1 MKSMSL
7 WIGVILLV
15 ISSCSSD
22 NDRLLSDEPMGKPVV
37 GVYTKENQW
46 VYGQMNHYYLWREDL
61 PDSLS
66 CDYTTDPV
74 NFYKTLLSSKD
85 RFSYCTRNTYYTGP
99 AERLDYGFAYQ
110 EYKSIG
116 DENLLQVLYVTS
128 EDLRK
133 RKLSR
138 GDWLRK
144 VPTSGANRLFFARG
158 EVKNC
163 AFQSRDTLMVEAI
176 SWGQQRNTVY
186 LDSIYSVGSFKVGYL
201 CYLEFDNIKDLETPI
216 KKFYDAHVDEL
227 ILDLRYNPGGYVRT
241 CRYLCNSIVP
251 EEGYGKIFQQCT
263 YNDRVSEEYLKEF
276 GSRTTKEYYEVPTDG
291 NGQILG
297 SEIYGLKLKRLYILT
312 SKNTASA
319 SEATIICLR
328 PFMNITV
335 IGEQTYGKGVGSWTI
350 SERQYKYELH
360 PIIMQYYNASMET
373 TPSDGIPA
381 DVEIAGGYE
390 TVKKELGDRNEPLLA
405 AALRSIEMDGSSTV
419 IVEGITRA
427 EYSKLVPI
435 GEPSFFHKIKTE
447 Y

>member
-1 MKSMSL
+1 MNK
-7 WIGVILLV
+7 ILLFIYFV
-15 ISSCSSD
+15 VLIYSCSSD
-22 NDRLLSDEPMGKPVV
+22 NTELLLEEQTVKE
-37 GVYTKENQW
+37 GVYAGDNQW
-46 VYGQMNHYYLWREDL
+46 IYEQMNHYYLWREDL

-74 NFYKTLLSSKD
+74 TFYKALLSSKD
-85 RFSYCTRNTYYTGP
+85 RFSYCTRNTYYTSSVEP
-99 AERLDYGFAYQ
+99 LDYGFAYQ
-110 EYKSIG
+110 VYKSIKG
-116 DENLLQVLYVTS
+116 ENLLQVLYVTS
-128 EDLRK
+128 ENLRK
-133 RKLSR
+133 QKLGR
-138 GDWLRK
+138 GDWLHK
-144 VPTSGANRLFFARG
+144 VPTFGSSLSFARG
-158 EVKNC
+158 KVKNG
-163 AFQSRDTLMVEAI
+163 AFQPLDTLTVEPI
-176 SWGQQRNTVY
+176 LWGQQRNTVY
-186 LDSIYSVGSFKVGYL
+186 LDSIYSVGSSKVGYL

-251 EEGYGKIFQQCT
+251 DEGYGKIFQQCT

-276 GSRTTKEYYEVPTDG
+276 GSRTTKEYYEVPTNG

-319 SEATIICLR
+319 SEATIVCLR

-335 IGEQTYGKGVGSWTI
+335 IGEQTYGKGVSSWTI

-381 DVEIAGGYE
+381 DVEIAGGYD

-427 EYSKLVPI
+427 EYSELMPI